1 MLCPGLLWVFM
12 ATFGFGSSMADKVT
26 QAQTTVTGQE
36 GEAATI
42 GCTYETSRTYY
53 TLFWYRQFPGGRMEF
68 LIYQDSNQA
77 NARRDRYSVN
87 FQKGKKTIS
96 LTISSLHLADS
107 AKYFCALWEYHSDR
121 NDSRG

>member
-1 MLCPGLLWVFM
+1 
-12 ATFGFGSSMADKVT
+12 MADKVT

-36 GEAATI
+36 REAVTI
-42 GCTYETSRTYY
+42 GCTYETSQTYY

-87 FQKGKKTIS
+87 FQKGKKIIS

>member
-1 MLCPGLLWVFM
+1 MLRPGLLWVLM
-12 ATFGFGSSMADKVT
+12 AAFGFRSSMAGTVT
-26 QAQTTVTGQE
+26 QAQATVTARQ

-42 GCTYETSRTYY
+42 DCTYQTSWSRY
-53 TLFWYRQFPGGRMEF
+53 TLYWYREFPDGRMEY
-68 LIYQDSNQA
+68 LIYQDDNKA

-87 FQKGKKTIS
+87 FQRGRRFIS

>member
-1 MLCPGLLWVFM
+1 
-12 ATFGFGSSMADKVT
+12 MADTVT
-26 QAQTTVTGQE
+26 QAQTTVTARE

-42 GCTYETSRTYY
+42 DCTYQTSRYRY
-53 TLFWYRQFPGGRMEF
+53 TLYWYRQFPGRRMEY
-68 LIYQDSNQA
+68 LIYQDDNKA

-87 FQKGKKTIS
+87 FQRERRFIS

-107 AKYFCALWEYHSDR
+107 AEYFCALWEYHSDR

>member
-1 MLCPGLLWVFM
+1 
-12 ATFGFGSSMADKVT
+12 MADTVT
-26 QAQTTVTGQE
+26 QAQTTVTARE

-42 GCTYETSRTYY
+42 DCTYQTSRAWY
-53 TLFWYRQFPGGRMEF
+53 TLYWYRQFPGGRMEF
-68 LIYQDSNQA
+68 LIYQDSDKA

-87 FQKGKKTIS
+87 FQKGKKLIS
-96 LTISSLHLADS
+96 LTISSLYLADS